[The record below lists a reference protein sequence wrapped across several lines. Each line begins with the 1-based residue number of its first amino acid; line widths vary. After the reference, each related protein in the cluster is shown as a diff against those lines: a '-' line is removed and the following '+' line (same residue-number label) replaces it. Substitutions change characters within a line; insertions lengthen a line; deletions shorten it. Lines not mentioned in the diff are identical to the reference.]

1 MISANEIRNKKIA
14 DASNGYDKMEVNI
27 LLDEASDTIDAYVR
41 QNEDLYHKMEVL
53 ANKIEEYRAEE
64 DLIKTAIIKAEKTA
78 EEIRSEAKQKAD
90 VVIKEA
96 SDKST
101 EILDAANAAKLE
113 VEKAQTVA
121 NEQAEKII
129 ATARETAAE
138 IIRQKTEE
146 GNAIIADAEK
156 RANEAINSSKI
167 VAQNILDQAKEI
179 SDDLVSKSKE
189 EKEAYEILVDALK
202 SDAKVFL
209 ENVKSLYNEQLEALN
224 NAKLDHESEE
234 KIESVENVNDLQEE
248 VESLVSEMEEIE
260 SAIPSSI
267 TIDAPIADVQTE
279 ESAEEEIFEEVFEE
293 IVRDKDFFENSGG
306 GVTFSGGECMLQID
320 FLCEILKK
328 CKENGIHTAVDT
340 AGNVKW
346 ECFEKIL
353 PFTDLFLYDI
363 KSMDPE
369 IHRRYTG
376 VGNELILDNLKIL
389 LHKGKH
395 IWIRVPIIPSVN
407 DSADNILKLKEF
419 LAQNGNVEK
428 IELLPYHRMCE
439 NKYNAL
445 NEAVQVFDVPEPK
458 HMESL
463 KKLICGS

>member
-78 EEIRSEAKQKAD
+78 EEIRIEAKQKAEF
-90 VVIKEA
+90 VIKEA

-113 VEKAQTVA
+113 VEKAQVVA

-146 GNAIIADAEK
+146 GNAIVADAEK
-156 RANEAINSSKI
+156 KANEAINSSKI

-189 EKEAYEILVDALK
+189 EKEAYEILVNALK

-267 TIDAPIADVQTE
+267 TIDAPVADVQPEE
-279 ESAEEEIFEEVFEE
+279 ESAEEEIFEEVFDEIEEVAEIEEEPEDTEFELNIEE
-293 IVRDKDFFENSGG
+293 IEEPVEETEETAQAVEFDVNENEPDFDEIDDGPVDPMDALKAFSQTPVEDKKDEDESLFDNNLPFESFF
-306 GVTFSGGECMLQID
+306 
-320 FLCEILKK
+320 
-328 CKENGIHTAVDT
+328 
-340 AGNVKW
+340 NVKR
-346 ECFEKIL
+346 EDVHGDRNQTISL
-353 PFTDLFLYDI
+353 VP
-363 KSMDPE
+363 PE
-369 IHRRYTG
+369 DDEEDDDQPRF
-376 VGNELILDNLKIL
+376 
-389 LHKGKH
+389 KG
-395 IWIRVPIIPSVN
+395 
-407 DSADNILKLKEF
+407 F
-419 LAQNGNVEK
+419 
-428 IELLPYHRMCE
+428 
-439 NKYNAL
+439 
-445 NEAVQVFDVPEPK
+445 F
-458 HMESL
+458 
-463 KKLICGS
+463 KKKK